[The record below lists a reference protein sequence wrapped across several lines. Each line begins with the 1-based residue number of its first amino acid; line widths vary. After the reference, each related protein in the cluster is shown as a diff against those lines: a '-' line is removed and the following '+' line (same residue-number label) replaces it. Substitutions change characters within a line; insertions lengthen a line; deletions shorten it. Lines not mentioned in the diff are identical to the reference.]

1 MSEQIDSKLIPEC
14 NIGMLGHVSHG
25 KTTLTYALTGKL
37 TLTHSEELKR
47 GITIR
52 LGYADFTIYKCTKC
66 NRYTTSNKCI
76 SCFSDAE
83 PLRTI
88 SILDAPG
95 HETLMATVLTGT
107 SLMDGAILVIAANE
121 KCPQP
126 QTIEHLIALE
136 TAGIKNVVIVQS
148 KIDLVTKEEA
158 LKNYNEIKNFIKGT
172 HIENAPIIPVSALLK
187 LNIDKLL
194 EAIEIFIPTVKRNV
208 DAKPKMLIARSF
220 DINKPGTPI
229 KDLKGGVIGG
239 SLTEGKLRIGDEIE
253 IKPGIKKGGK
263 YISLKTKI
271 VGLQKAGRNLEEA
284 TAGGLLGVMTNLDPF
299 ITKSDSLVGN
309 LVGLVGTL
317 PESTNKIKLEIN
329 FIERILKDLPANA
342 KEIKVDDTLLINVG
356 TARSIGI
363 VKNKKKKEIE
373 IDLKIPVCIYKEDRV
388 VISKQIEGRW
398 RLIGYG
404 KILE

>member
-76 SCFSDAE
+76 YCFSDAE

-121 KCPQP
+121 KCPRP

-172 HIENAPIIPVSALLK
+172 NIENAPIIPVSALLK

-253 IKPGIKKGGK
+253 IKPGIKKGDK

-342 KEIKVDDTLLINVG
+342 KEIKVGDTLLINVG

-373 IDLKIPVCIYKEDRV
+373 VDLMIPVCIYKEDRV

>member
-76 SCFSDAE
+76 YCFSDAE

-121 KCPQP
+121 RCPQP

-253 IKPGIKKGGK
+253 IKPGIKKGDK

-342 KEIKVDDTLLINVG
+342 KEIKVGDTLLINVG

>member
-76 SCFSDAE
+76 YCFSDAE

-194 EAIEIFIPTVKRNV
+194 EAVEIFIPTVKRNV

-253 IKPGIKKGGK
+253 IKPGIKKGDK

-373 IDLKIPVCIYKEDRV
+373 VDLRIPVCIYKEDRV

>member
-76 SCFSDAE
+76 YCFSDAE

-253 IKPGIKKGGK
+253 IKPGIKKGDK

-342 KEIKVDDTLLINVG
+342 KEIKLDDTLLINVG

-373 IDLKIPVCIYKEDRV
+373 VDLRIPVCIYKEDRV

>member
-76 SCFSDAE
+76 YCFSDAE

-121 KCPQP
+121 RCPQP

-253 IKPGIKKGGK
+253 IKPGIKKGDK

-284 TAGGLLGVMTNLDPF
+284 TAGGLLGVMTNLDPL

-342 KEIKVDDTLLINVG
+342 KEIKVGDTLLINVG